1 MKILHRIKKLLFGRN
16 SDYTGEDKKGNDMY
30 SLNIV
35 MNFDHIIECVPYVL
49 GAGFGCAN
57 AWLFGLEA
65 PYYYLLGGIFA
76 AIGGAF
82 KNYEFD
88 KKPFFRSLLV
98 NAFWVGLVAFL
109 LWRT

>member
-35 MNFDHIIECVPYVL
+35 MNFDHIMECVPYVL

-57 AWLFGLEA
+57 AWLFGL
-65 PYYYLLGGIFA
+65 GIFA